1 MGKIEHLDEFNF
13 LIGFRIVDVY
23 ESEVTEKDEIGRDVC
38 GGFATIMKF
47 ANDKNVGVDVDIV
60 NGEVKI
66 SEPYAITD
74 EGFPVKKSELSYK

>member
-1 MGKIEHLDEFNF
+1 MMGKIEHLNEFDF
-13 LIGFRIVDVY
+13 LIGFRLV
-23 ESEVTEKDEIGRDVC
+23 EVAEKDENGRDVC
-38 GGFATIMKF
+38 GGFATIMQF

-74 EGFPVKKSELSYK
+74 EGFPVKKSELGYK